1 MRPVAEKV
9 DIRQGL
15 IKEAMSPEASEEDT
29 VEDNDNSA
37 SENENDSPQDRRKIV
52 TRPLSWRSERFA
64 SLLNSLDRKWIRKCS
79 PKARSM
85 MKKRYVCAPVAKQA
99 PHHKLDAPLNDL
111 RKTDACQET
120 LIVSNS

>member
-52 TRPLSWRSERFA
+52 TRPLSWRSERFTC
-64 SLLNSLDRKWIRKCS
+64 LLNSLDRKWIRKCS
-79 PKARSM
+79 AKARSM
-85 MKKRYVCAPVAKQA
+85 MKKRYVGAPVAKQA
-99 PHHKLDAPLNDL
+99 PDHIPNWM
-111 RKTDACQET
+111 RR
-120 LIVSNS
+120 